1 MSGPGWGRGSA
12 FSMMQ
17 IRYAALLDITVYKFL
32 ESRKFL
38 FVSKYSPSYIAFI
51 VQGNEHFP

>member
-1 MSGPGWGRGSA
+1 
-12 FSMMQ
+12 MMQ
-17 IRYAALLDITVYKFL
+17 ISYTALLDITVYKFL
-32 ESRKFL
+32 ESRKCL